1 MASLPRRKSSLGK
14 QASARFRSAPD
25 YGFGTMERAQADKVF
40 ISKEMEGDKFG
51 QGSPGPVYAPKAVD
65 GHYHTPSAYSFG
77 ASHRYAFASMKRSG
91 ATIPGPGQY
100 TLNGSVAKQADSQ
113 KHSYS
118 SWKFGTSTRADQAKV
133 FVSPAH
139 AKSVTEFIDSPGPS
153 AYGHKGS
160 IGTQANSTKNSSGSY
175 VRAPRRIL
183 FHFISPL
190 PTPESFIFSDVF
202 ASRCMHTQGMGT
214 AERFHA
220 DKAADSDKS
229 FPGPGTYTLRSAMGR
244 QVTGDRPSYA
254 VNSFPRA
261 DRDKTATTVYIGKAQ
276 SLAFWGRGSP
286 RPAVYTPTAS
296 VGYQPSSSKP
306 NVPKFGFG
314 TADRFAYINI
324 GQRAMQSPG
333 PGAYSV

>member
-175 VRAPRRIL
+175 VRATPLDASFSFYPPRHSI
-183 FHFISPL
+183 
-190 PTPESFIFSDVF
+190 
-202 ASRCMHTQGMGT
+202 
-214 AERFHA
+214 
-220 DKAADSDKS
+220 
-229 FPGPGTYTLRSAMGR
+229 
-244 QVTGDRPSYA
+244 
-254 VNSFPRA
+254 
-261 DRDKTATTVYIGKAQ
+261 
-276 SLAFWGRGSP
+276 
-286 RPAVYTPTAS
+286 
-296 VGYQPSSSKP
+296 
-306 NVPKFGFG
+306 
-314 TADRFAYINI
+314 
-324 GQRAMQSPG
+324 
-333 PGAYSV
+333 